1 MPNVGE
7 TVGSYELVR
16 KLGAGAFGEV
26 WLARHIELGFER
38 AMKIPTDSDYIQ
50 QLRKEGQ
57 IQFTLKHPNIVETF
71 DLDTHHTTPH
81 LVMEYVEGEDLRKRL
96 RARGKLPPTEALPI
110 VRQILDALHAAHAQ
124 GIVHHDLK
132 PENILLAADGT
143 VKVADFGL
151 GRVQATVAQ
160 SLLLSG
166 SMVSREGKSVSG
178 TFEYMSPEQQR
189 GEPADPRDDLY
200 ALGVIGCEL
209 LTGRRPTG
217 LGVAKMFEREKLD
230 PTLSDLFE
238 KALDDR
244 DHAYRSAT
252 DMLAAMRDAA
262 AERKTGYDVV
272 LHEVTEEKRRRA
284 EEERRARAERR
295 RRTERE
301 RREQEGK
308 QAEARR
314 QSRAEADAERRRR
327 DSERQRLEAEQKR
340 VREREAPRARP
351 VAQQPRPPVQPAV
364 ILQPQE
370 ASSAPPAR
378 TSAKGVFGCLT
389 VIVIGVLLVA
399 TLRVNGIPFREWL
412 FNKSKSSP
420 EQPPTPKQPPV
431 LRWRGLP
438 SSSSLDRRLSISVDW
453 STQDADVDLI
463 VVEPDGTTSRLRR
476 SSRRI
481 PPRETW
487 STEDARPGRYEVSVQ
502 YCEGCTVPTTVSL
515 DVVLHGKRPESPAPP
530 RILRPG
536 SRETIAFVEVR

>member
-71 DLDTHHTTPH
+71 DLDTHHATPH

-200 ALGVIGCEL
+200 ALGVI
-209 LTGRRPTG
+209 
-217 LGVAKMFEREKLD
+217 
-230 PTLSDLFE
+230 
-238 KALDDR
+238 
-244 DHAYRSAT
+244 
-252 DMLAAMRDAA
+252 
-262 AERKTGYDVV
+262 
-272 LHEVTEEKRRRA
+272 
-284 EEERRARAERR
+284 
-295 RRTERE
+295 
-301 RREQEGK
+301 
-308 QAEARR
+308 
-314 QSRAEADAERRRR
+314 
-327 DSERQRLEAEQKR
+327 
-340 VREREAPRARP
+340 
-351 VAQQPRPPVQPAV
+351 
-364 ILQPQE
+364 
-370 ASSAPPAR
+370 
-378 TSAKGVFGCLT
+378 GCLT